1 MHHSSS
7 LFHRFRLNLG
17 FIAVI
22 LLTLGLDIAL
32 VYLTYRALTAI
43 F

>member
-1 MHHSSS
+1 MHPYPKP
-7 LFHRFRLNLG
+7 LLRFRWNFG
-17 FIAVI
+17 FTAVI

-32 VYLTYRALTAI
+32 VYLGYRVLTLI